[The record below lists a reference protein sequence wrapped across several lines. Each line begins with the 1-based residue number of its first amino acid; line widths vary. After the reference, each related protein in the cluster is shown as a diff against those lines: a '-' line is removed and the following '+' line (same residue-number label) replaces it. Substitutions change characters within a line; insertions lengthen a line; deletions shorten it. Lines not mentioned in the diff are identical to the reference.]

1 MVDTQEFILL
11 IMNCQKYRGKAMKQ
25 KQTWLLSSLPRE
37 IIYYHVLGN
46 PDLPTDFEFVD
57 SDRILWVKTQDDYNS
72 LPKKV
77 IAAYYAITQRFHFEY
92 ILKTDD
98 DQELVNR
105 NFLRNITNTIKSLK
119 PKTHYGGKNVIVKQ
133 PYYSKYN
140 LIHPELPENLPIQ
153 AINYCS
159 GRFYFLSKEAVSF
172 LLLKRDKI
180 EKEYLEDYSI
190 GLHIHPMFKTNIC
203 NVDSD
208 KIFVDYQEW

>member
-1 MVDTQEFILL
+1 
-11 IMNCQKYRGKAMKQ
+11 MKQ
-25 KQTWLLSSLPRE
+25 KQTWLSTSLPKE

-57 SDRILWVKTQDDYNS
+57 SERILWVKTPDDYNS

-77 IAAYYAITQRFHFEY
+77 IASYYAITQRFQFQY

-98 DQELVNR
+98 DQKLVNEKFF
-105 NFLRNITNTIKSLK
+105 NNITNTIRNLK
-119 PKTHYGGKNVIVKQ
+119 PKVHYGGKIVDVER

-153 AINYCS
+153 AIKYCN
-159 GRFYFLSKEAVSF
+159 GRFYFLSKEAVSY
-172 LLLKRDKI
+172 LLSKRDKI

-190 GLHIHPMFKTNIC
+190 GLHIHPMYKTNIC
-203 NVDSD
+203 NVASD
-208 KIFVDYQEW
+208 KIFVDQEES